1 MASANRGVLGG
12 LASDEAVDDESLE
25 DTEPADIV
33 RWGVRLRAA
42 GRFFSSLK
50 AISTTYVCICFSL
63 L

>member
-33 RWGVRLRAA
+33 R
-42 GRFFSSLK
+42 
-50 AISTTYVCICFSL
+50 
-63 L
+63 